1 MPRLRLIIVL
11 FVLAL
16 AGLCAKTALAAPKR
30 QTRAEVGNQVARYA
44 RKFVGVRYR
53 WGGMSPRSGFDCSGL
68 VAFVYRH
75 FGISLPHYTV
85 TQFAEGRH
93 VPLRRLRPGDLVFFS
108 GLAHVGLYIGH
119 GRFIH
124 APHTGARVR
133 IESLRHG
140 SWRRQLTG
148 ARRILKPGK
157 ALRTLPG

>member
-16 AGLCAKTALAAPKR
+16 AGLCAKAAPAAPKKQ
-30 QTRAEVGNQVARYA
+30 QTRIEVGNEVVRYA
-44 RKFVGVRYR
+44 RNFLGVPYR
-53 WGGMSPRSGFDCSGL
+53 WGGTTPRSGFDCSGL

-85 TQFAEGRH
+85 AQSSAGRH
-93 VPLRRLRPGDLVFFS
+93 VPLRRLRRGDLLFF
-108 GLAHVGLYIGH
+108 GLGHVGLYVGH

-133 IESLRHG
+133 IESLRH
-140 SWRRQLTG
+140 WRLTA
-148 ARRILKPGK
+148 ARRV
-157 ALRTLPG
+157 T

>member
-16 AGLCAKTALAAPKR
+16 AGIGASATQAAPTKQ
-30 QTRAEVGNQVARYA
+30 QTRVEVGNEVVRYA
-44 RKFVGVRYR
+44 RTLVGVRYR

-75 FGISLPHYTV
+75 FGIKLPHYTV
-85 TQFAEGRH
+85 AQLAEGRH
-93 VPLRRLRPGDLVFFS
+93 VPRWRIRPGDLLFF
-108 GLAHVGLYIGH
+108 GLGHVGLYVGH

-133 IESLRHG
+133 VESLRRWHVTA
-140 SWRRQLTG
+140 SRRVT
-148 ARRILKPGK
+148 
-157 ALRTLPG
+157 

>member
-1 MPRLRLIIVL
+1 MLRLRLIIVL

-16 AGLCAKTALAAPKR
+16 AGFGANAAHAAPTK
-30 QTRAEVGNQVARYA
+30 QETRVEVGDEVARYA

-75 FGISLPHYTV
+75 FGIPLPHYTV
-85 TQFAEGRH
+85 AQLAEGRH
-93 VPLRRLRPGDLVFFS
+93 VPRRRVRPGDLLFF
-108 GLAHVGLYIGH
+108 GLGHVGLYVGH

-133 IESLRHG
+133 VESLRG
-140 SWRRQLTG
+140 WRLTA
-148 ARRILKPGK
+148 ARRV
-157 ALRTLPG
+157 T